1 MYKAIM
7 EIGEYKS
14 GDIVPDE
21 KAELWNRMY
30 AVKPCIE
37 DKTIVSESVIEK
49 KIIDVSNLDD
59 KLKERVEDIIEDL
72 KDDGKRNYSHKK
84 KRK

>member
-1 MYKAIM
+1 MD
-7 EIGEYKS
+7 IGEYKS
-14 GDIVPDE
+14 GDIVPDD

-37 DKTIVSESVIEK
+37 DKTIVSEIVVEK
-49 KIIDVSNLDD
+49 EVIDVSNLDE
-59 KLKERVEDIIEDL
+59 KSKERVEEIVEDL
-72 KDDGKRNYSHKK
+72 KDDGKRNYSNKK

>member
-7 EIGEYKS
+7 DIGEYKS
-14 GDIVPDE
+14 GDIVPDD

-37 DKTIVSESVIEK
+37 DKTIVSEIVVEK
-49 KIIDVSNLDD
+49 EVIDVSNLDE
-59 KLKERVEDIIEDL
+59 KSKERVEEIVEDL
-72 KDDGKRNYSHKK
+72 KDDGKRNYSNKK